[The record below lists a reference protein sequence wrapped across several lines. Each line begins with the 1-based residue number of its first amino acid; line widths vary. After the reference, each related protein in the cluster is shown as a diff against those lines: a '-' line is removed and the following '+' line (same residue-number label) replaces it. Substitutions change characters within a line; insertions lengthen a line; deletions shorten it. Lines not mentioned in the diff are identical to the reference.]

1 MNRKLQGRIKMNNSL
16 MENIVHNRM
25 KISQELKLAEER
37 ATKQKLDDLRVLWND
52 KQTISQ
58 LSGQTAD
65 DIFTEN

>member
-1 MNRKLQGRIKMNNSL
+1 MSNSL
-16 MENIVHNRM
+16 MENIVHNRI